1 MLAQPSFPDCTGIVH
16 TKWSLPGR
24 AESSSL
30 PGSAAWAV
38 AGQIA
43 KINGARAVGIA
54 GGERKCALLT
64 DELGFDTAA
73 DYRSSS

>member
-1 MLAQPSFPDCTGIVH
+1 VVAAGSCGAQQP
-16 TKWSLPGR
+16 
-24 AESSSL
+24 

-64 DELGFDTAA
+64 AELGFDTAA
-73 DYRSSS
+73 DYRSSR